1 MTQPRLY
8 RGMRDFLPTQMIPR
22 ESVLEKIRA
31 VFRRWG
37 YVPIETPAIEL
48 LDTLLG
54 KYGDDADKLI
64 YRIDHADGLGLR
76 YDLTVSLARLMAAYG
91 QDLPKPFR
99 RYQIQPVWRAER
111 AQKQKGRFRE
121 FIQCDVDIV
130 GTDSPIAD
138 AEILAI
144 SAEILQSLGFENF
157 KILINHRMI
166 LRGLIHHAGL
176 DESEE
181 PAVLRILDKWDKI
194 GKDEVRS
201 ELLKCNYSSGLI
213 DKIFELIVL
222 DGGNWELLSRF
233 ESFGEDKITA
243 GVGNLRKIFEHLS
256 ALGIGQDIIKFS
268 PRMARGLDY
277 YTGAIFETILPGLP
291 SMGSLTGGGRYDNL
305 IGMFLKGGEIAACG
319 TTIGLDRILAAMEE
333 LDMVPKAHTF
343 TKVLVA
349 IFSDDLAQNALSLA
363 QKLRKAGISTEV
375 FAEPKK
381 LSKQFAHA
389 DKWEIPYVLLIGEEE
404 AEKDF
409 CVMKEMKS
417 GQQKT
422 MTETEAIKYLSGTL
436 DKL

>member
-1 MTQPRLY
+1 MPQPRLY

-22 ESVLEKIRA
+22 EQVLDKIRS

-48 LDTLLG
+48 LETLLG

-64 YRIDHADGLGLR
+64 YRIDHSDGLGLR
-76 YDLTVSLARLMAAYG
+76 YDLTVSLARLMATYG
-91 QDLPKPFR
+91 QDLPRPFR
-99 RYQIQPVWRAER
+99 RYQLQPVWRAER

-138 AEILAI
+138 SEILAI
-144 SAEILQSLGFENF
+144 SAEILQDLGFEDF

-176 DESEE
+176 DERDE
-181 PAVLRILDKWDKI
+181 PTVLRILDKWDRI
-194 GKDEVRS
+194 GRDEVFA
-201 ELLKCNYSSGLI
+201 ELRKCDYSSGII
-213 DKIFELIVL
+213 DKLFELIEN

-233 ESFGEDKITA
+233 ESFGEDKIVA
-243 GVGNLRKIFEHLS
+243 GVVNLRRILEHLS

-305 IGMFLKGGEIAACG
+305 IGMFLKNSEIAACG

-349 IFSDDLAQNALSLA
+349 IFSDEYARNALSLA
-363 QKLRKAGISTEV
+363 QKLRESGIATEV
-375 FAEPKK
+375 FAGSKK

-389 DKWEIPYVLLIGEEE
+389 DKWQIPYVLLIGEEE
-404 AEKDF
+404 AAKDL
-409 CVMKEMKS
+409 CVLKEMKS
-417 GQQKT
+417 GRQQT
-422 MTETEAIKYLSGTL
+422 MTETEAVKYLLVTL
-436 DKL
+436 DKI